1 MEWLV
6 DDSGLDQRV
15 LVDMSLKQPT
25 LALEVI
31 NDLSD
36 VATLHKALHALQRDN
51 EDLDELKTIHSSAL
65 QLGYLNRNVY
75 IGYTEFFPSLKTR
88 LPITG
93 VSTKN
98 TTDNFTFVIT
108 QIEQNIKECEKILL
122 DKLTVLLN
130 STTVFEQYTNNYL
143 NLYYQPLLRRLDNL
157 TDYSSSC
164 LNTAIN
170 ARSVV
175 IYVDS
180 QPTDILNVTMST
192 VPIKDILKLL
202 QIAKLSKHEC
212 EEFIRSWTSIQT
224 LVKNKHIAFILSK
237 TSVASSDTGLLVDM
251 TWLDVIKLAS
261 SGEIPTAI
269 KQAMTLPE
277 VNTTEPSLSDIVNL
291 ELTIDKIHLSLA
303 IQPYLDTMLT
313 DLHVLTSYP
322 NIIV

>member
-6 DDSGLDQRV
+6 DDSDLDQHI
-15 LVDMSLKQPT
+15 LAGMSSKQPAA
-25 LALEVI
+25 ALEVI

-157 TDYSSSC
+157 TDYSNGC

-175 IYVDS
+175 IS
-180 QPTDILNVTMST
+180 
-192 VPIKDILKLL
+192 
-202 QIAKLSKHEC
+202 
-212 EEFIRSWTSIQT
+212 
-224 LVKNKHIAFILSK
+224 
-237 TSVASSDTGLLVDM
+237 
-251 TWLDVIKLAS
+251 
-261 SGEIPTAI
+261 
-269 KQAMTLPE
+269 
-277 VNTTEPSLSDIVNL
+277 
-291 ELTIDKIHLSLA
+291 
-303 IQPYLDTMLT
+303 
-313 DLHVLTSYP
+313 
-322 NIIV
+322 